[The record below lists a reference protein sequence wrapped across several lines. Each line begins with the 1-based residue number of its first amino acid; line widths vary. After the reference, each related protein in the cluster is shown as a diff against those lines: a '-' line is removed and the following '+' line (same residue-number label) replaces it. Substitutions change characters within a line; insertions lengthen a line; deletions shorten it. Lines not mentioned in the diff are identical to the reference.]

1 MPGSSGRWRL
11 IIAPLRIDNT
21 LNGLFVVLAP
31 SLIEPATRVLTA
43 RTQVGNGQKQSHFGR
58 LTLREQEVPE
68 PRSVGLGHEV
78 ACHLP
83 ADEQRRIW
91 AELVK
96 TQLAP
101 AGPAEEA

>member
-1 MPGSSGRWRL
+1 
-11 IIAPLRIDNT
+11 
-21 LNGLFVVLAP
+21 
-31 SLIEPATRVLTA
+31 
-43 RTQVGNGQKQSHFGR
+43 
-58 LTLREQEVPE
+58 VPE

-96 TQLAP
+96 TRLAP
-101 AGPAEEA
+101 ADRTEDA

>member
-1 MPGSSGRWRL
+1 MDSFSVLEDKVRKAAALVRE
-11 IIAPLRIDNT
+11 LRQRNA
-21 LNGLFVVLAP
+21 GL
-31 SLIEPATRVLTA
+31 
-43 RTQVGNGQKQSHFGR
+43 
-58 LTLREQEVPE
+58 EQEVPE
-68 PRSVGLGHEV
+68 LRSVGLGHEV